1 MSFGIGAVAL
11 VGAAAAGT
19 GAVMASKSKAK
30 VQDPKQSTQ
39 QYNETAADVQAGMIA
54 NAPAQYAADSK
65 YAPLYAQMYNN
76 IYKNQLLGTNGLVST
91 LEQASPQLQELQN
104 RLNTQQ
110 VQGNLA
116 NVKQYGSQALK
127 AFQNINPQLQGIQ
140 NQQVN
145 LAMNAPQADMIQVG
159 PQPGLL
165 ASNYSGQQVA
175 PTGGVHGVQAPR
187 MAQMVSAGQQPDA
200 IANNYSGMDVQA
212 GQNQSLGMY
221 NQMAQSQMA
230 KGGTLTDQETN
241 SIVQGVMGNVNQA
254 GRANDPQAIAQA
266 ALGLD
271 SASQARLQQNMGY
284 GQTASGLVNQY
295 NQLDLGAQQ
304 SNQAN
309 LYGYSQLNNSAN
321 VQNQNAQQNYN
332 QLLLNAGISNQ
343 GAQTTYGNQQ
353 LQAGSLNQYAQNQNA
368 QMWMQA
374 QLANQANQLD
384 YSKMNLTADAQ
395 NQQMLMEY
403 LGYGIDAG
411 KANQAAQLQ
420 NGNLQAQ
427 LLGQAQSSLMSP
439 TMTALGMMYDPSG
452 AIGQASNAYG
462 TSAQSQTTGSGSYNP
477 YGVATN
483 LYDNYY
489 NAQASANIQSAN
501 NKAAAGTGLM
511 NLGGS
516 LIGGGMCWVA
526 RAVFGEKSDEWLQ
539 FREFIMH
546 EATPEFRQF
555 YMEHGPKIAERL
567 KTDPQMAEL
576 IRHLMLEIIGEHSNV

>member
-11 VGAAAAGT
+11 VGVAAAGT

-104 RLNTQQ
+104 QLNTQQ

-159 PQPGLL
+159 QQPGLL

-175 PTGGVHGVQAPR
+175 PTSGVNGVRAPMRAQNVYAGG
-187 MAQMVSAGQQPDA
+187 
-200 IANNYSGMDVQA
+200 
-212 GQNQSLGMY
+212 NQSLGMY
-221 NQMAQSQMA
+221 NQMAQQQMA

-304 SNQAN
+304 SNQ
-309 LYGYSQLNNSAN
+309 S
-321 VQNQNAQQNYN
+321 
-332 QLLLNAGISNQ
+332 
-343 GAQTTYGNQQ
+343 AQTAYGSQQ

-368 QMWMQA
+368 QMGMQA

-384 YSKMNLTADAQ
+384 YSKVNLTAEQQ